1 MEAGTGIEPVYTDLQ
16 WNSFLQVIVITY
28 IFLPIMR
35 CVYKCVN
42 LCAVAK
48 RQLCVEHHNC
58 AYHNQVPRVKYTESY
73 NTRIKLKL
81 NSVSININYYNTLET
96 LFQDR

>member
-16 WNSFLQVIVITY
+16 WSAFLQNIVFKY
-28 IFLPIMR
+28 LFLQMVR

-48 RQLCVEHHNC
+48 RQLCVEHHKC
-58 AYHNQVPRVKYTESY
+58 AYHNQALRVKYTESY
-73 NTRIKLKL
+73 NTRIVPIH
-81 NSVSININYYNTLET
+81 VSLIQQENVC
-96 LFQDR
+96 RS

>member
-1 MEAGTGIEPVYTDLQ
+1 MCK
-16 WNSFLQVIVITY
+16 WNAFLQVIAIKY
-28 IFLPIMR
+28 LFLQIMG

-42 LCAVAK
+42 RCAVAK
-48 RQLCVEHHNC
+48 RQLCVEHHKC

-81 NSVSININYYNTLET
+81 TIKFYTRCT
-96 LFQDR
+96 